1 MISHSTKRFYHLLLV
16 IFFISLFTSI
26 SFSQSHGIKNLKER
40 GAVWI
45 PDNGNETY
53 TNPIIQADY
62 SDPDAIRV
70 GDDYYMTSSSFSHF
84 PGLPILHSK
93 DLVNWKIISH
103 AVSNYPLPEFNSVQ
117 HGNGIWAPAIRFHKG
132 EFYIYFGDPDN
143 GVFMTKAKDPRG
155 PWEPLKLIRKAK
167 GWIDTCP
174 FWDEDGNAYLVHA
187 WARSRSGIKHIITV
201 NKMSADG
208 KTILDDGVKV
218 FCDSVNHNTMEGPK
232 VYKRNGFYYIFAP
245 AGGVKPGWQT
255 ILRSKNI
262 YGPYEA
268 KIVLEQGSTKING
281 PHQGAWVQTQTGEDW
296 FIHFQDRYAY
306 GRIIH
311 LQPMRWENDWP
322 VMGEDYDKNGIGEP
336 VATFKKPNVGK
347 KYSVSVPQT
356 NDEFSENKLGLQWQ
370 WQSNFSN
377 DWVSLKERKGWLR
390 LYSQPYLSNTKNIYM
405 ASALLMQKFPV
416 PSFEVVTKVEL
427 SSGDVNANAGI
438 VIFGYDYARVGIK
451 KTFDG
456 YKIFQSV
463 CINAEKGTE
472 EKNISVKDVAS
483 SKVYLKATVLESF
496 SEQGIPI
503 AICKFS
509 FSADGKSFEQIG
521 NEFLAKEG
529 RWVGAKIGL
538 FSESANPTKSSFADF
553 DWFRFK

>member
-45 PDNGNETY
+45 PDSGNETY

-155 PWEPLKLIRKAK
+155 PWEPLQLIRKAK

-255 ILRSKNI
+255 IL
-262 YGPYEA
+262 
-268 KIVLEQGSTKING
+268 
-281 PHQGAWVQTQTGEDW
+281 
-296 FIHFQDRYAY
+296 FMDRMK
-306 GRIIH
+306 
-311 LQPMRWENDWP
+311 Q
-322 VMGEDYDKNGIGEP
+322 
-336 VATFKKPNVGK
+336 
-347 KYSVSVPQT
+347 
-356 NDEFSENKLGLQWQ
+356 KL
-370 WQSNFSN
+370 F
-377 DWVSLKERKGWLR
+377 
-390 LYSQPYLSNTKNIYM
+390 
-405 ASALLMQKFPV
+405 
-416 PSFEVVTKVEL
+416 
-427 SSGDVNANAGI
+427 
-438 VIFGYDYARVGIK
+438 
-451 KTFDG
+451 
-456 YKIFQSV
+456 
-463 CINAEKGTE
+463 
-472 EKNISVKDVAS
+472 
-483 SKVYLKATVLESF
+483 
-496 SEQGIPI
+496 
-503 AICKFS
+503 
-509 FSADGKSFEQIG
+509 
-521 NEFLAKEG
+521 
-529 RWVGAKIGL
+529 
-538 FSESANPTKSSFADF
+538 
-553 DWFRFK
+553 